1 MEHLFDTHFHLDLQ
15 KDQATANRKVM
26 KAERGSAVVQTA
38 RDDGTVQT
46 EESVGVI
53 L

>member
-15 KDQATANRKVM
+15 KDRAAAIRDVEEKQIYTIAVTNLPELLLICRICI
-26 KAERGSAVVQTA
+26 ERN
-38 RDDGTVQT
+38 
-46 EESVGVI
+46 